1 MIHTNSAIQISSLT
15 KYYRSGLF
23 SKPTKALD
31 HLDLTVYKGE
41 IFGFLG
47 PNGAGKTTTI
57 RLMLDLIRPTE
68 GSCLIFG
75 RDAWRDSVV
84 IKNYIGVLPSELQ
97 LWDHM
102 TGSEIIH
109 YLAQLRPGCDTR
121 YAMTLAERLRVDMHT
136 PVGQFSTGNKR
147 KIGIIQALMHKP
159 ALVIMDEPTNGLDP
173 LMRRVLADLLLEF
186 RDEGRTVFLS
196 SHILSEV
203 QTLCDRVAIL
213 RRGQLQK
220 VDSIRNLTRQR
231 WMFVSTPDRIDVDT
245 LAQVEGVTSVM
256 RTTEGYR
263 LQLSGSPDRL
273 IKFLAQHQIDDVRIE
288 EPSLEDVFVGIYN
301 ESV

>member
-1 MIHTNSAIQISSLT
+1 
-15 KYYRSGLF
+15 
-23 SKPTKALD
+23 
-31 HLDLTVYKGE
+31 
-41 IFGFLG
+41 
-47 PNGAGKTTTI
+47 
-57 RLMLDLIRPTE
+57 
-68 GSCLIFG
+68 
-75 RDAWRDSVV
+75 
-84 IKNYIGVLPSELQ
+84 
-97 LWDHM
+97 
-102 TGSEIIH
+102 
-109 YLAQLRPGCDTR
+109 
-121 YAMTLAERLRVDMHT
+121 
-136 PVGQFSTGNKR
+136 
-147 KIGIIQALMHKP
+147 
-159 ALVIMDEPTNGLDP
+159 
-173 LMRRVLADLLLEF
+173 
-186 RDEGRTVFLS
+186 
-196 SHILSEV
+196 
-203 QTLCDRVAIL
+203 LCDRVAIL